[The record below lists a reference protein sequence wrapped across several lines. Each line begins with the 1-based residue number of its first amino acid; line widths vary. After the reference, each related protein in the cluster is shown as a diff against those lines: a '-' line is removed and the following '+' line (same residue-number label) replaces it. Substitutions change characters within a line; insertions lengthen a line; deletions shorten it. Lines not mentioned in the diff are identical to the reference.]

1 MPSFNIRILKEHR
14 TPGSRDLHVSAPS
27 KISMEENV
35 SHLDKERI
43 SNLCLRVGTWF
54 QTQHAETHY
63 EKEPHDSERR
73 VSEFTT

>member
-1 MPSFNIRILKEHR
+1 
-14 TPGSRDLHVSAPS
+14 
-27 KISMEENV
+27 MEENA

-63 EKEPHDSERR
+63 EKEPRDSERR